1 MSNGDIPPFFL
12 LPLNPR
18 APNIVTV
25 CRAKQLSTESD
36 SVCVSTRSIM
46 KETKFESLN
55 PSRVEI
61 FFVTTASLRNYECR
75 IEIDLKEKLIRRL
88 L

>member
-61 FFVTTASLRNYECR
+61 FLYISR
-75 IEIDLKEKLIRRL
+75 
-88 L
+88 

>member
-18 APNIVTV
+18 APNIVTSV
-25 CRAKQLSTESD
+25 HSQTTESD

-46 KETKFESLN
+46 KGTKFERESQPL
-55 PSRVEI
+55 
-61 FFVTTASLRNYECR
+61 ACRN
-75 IEIDLKEKLIRRL
+75 ILS
-88 L
+88 

>member
-61 FFVTTASLRNYECR
+61 FLYIPKTVEKFCDNCVVT
-75 IEIDLKEKLIRRL
+75 
-88 L
+88 